1 MGKSKTFFGINMNMH
16 VNERHWR
23 FFLGAGKEGAM
34 VKGEGDC
41 YSSSPMPWKEF
52 FKINKFVNLHGKKS

>member
-1 MGKSKTFFGINMNMH
+1 MNMH

-23 FFLGAGKEGAM
+23 FFFGCGEGGGHGE
-34 VKGEGDC
+34 GEGDC

-52 FKINKFVNLHGKKS
+52 LKINKFLNLDGKS